1 MTVLTEKSSNP
12 RTPSKRGA
20 RAPKLVSP
28 GGTPKSTSRARS
40 KSITTTGRKLTKKD
54 STAVI
59 DLNILRAQTSREIA
73 EIIALLRATKEM
85 TVLEIDT
92 SITRISESE
101 FNSLVAKK
109 CPIIFRNYAT
119 DWKCVRNWSKDGY
132 LKRSATEEAETCP
145 HRKYRQFTAQ
155 SAENGRLHLTDGKAK
170 AKSVSIAEFLN
181 HTETKD
187 EFDGLYLLGIH
198 SVANHSLAYCPVQRH
213 ADDKDAVAP
222 LSRDVPSQI
231 DFLEWYAQLLAEQQ
245 ATENPIKYDH
255 QQFFLAKGYAFTD
268 LHYDSYDNFYVAV
281 SGTRRWTLACPN
293 ASRWLIDSAAG
304 KLKSGS
310 VCIPHQDSFP
320 PGSPAQIYPFAY
332 VDLQPGDMLYVPAC
346 WWHLVESK
354 PGVDGFSSAFNFFF
368 SKPPDE
374 VFGDF
379 QKRLAETDSQ
389 VNQLQSECREKI
401 ADAFRVGEE
410 HDRESLSGKLATAPK
425 GLRQAIWD
433 QLVKLD
439 KVHSIRDE
447 LETLH
452 RKFETNSIEIVELGK
467 KSSSGDTKNRCR
479 SKSVPRTPRTS
490 K

>member
-1 MTVLTEKSSNP
+1 
-12 RTPSKRGA
+12 
-20 RAPKLVSP
+20 
-28 GGTPKSTSRARS
+28 
-40 KSITTTGRKLTKKD
+40 
-54 STAVI
+54 VI

-73 EIIALLRATKEM
+73 EIISLLKAVKDMVVVE
-85 TVLEIDT
+85 VVD
-92 SITRISESE
+92 SVSESE
-101 FNSLVAKK
+101 FRSLVSRN
-109 CPIIFRNYAT
+109 CPIIFRNYAS
-119 DWKCVRNWSKDGY
+119 DWRCVRNWSKEGY
-132 LKRSATEEAETCP
+132 LKRAAAEEAESCP

-170 AKSVSIAEFLN
+170 AKSVSIAEFLD

-213 ADDKDAVAP
+213 ADDKQIVAP
-222 LSRDVPSQI
+222 LTKDVPNEV
-231 DFLEWYAQLLAEQQ
+231 DFLNWYAQILAEEQK
-245 ATENPIKYDH
+245 TENPIKYDH

-354 PGVDGFSSAFNFFF
+354 PGDDGFSSAFNFFF
-368 SKPPDE
+368 SKPYEE
-374 VFGDF
+374 VFGEF
-379 QKRLAETDSQ
+379 QKRLAETDAT
-389 VNQLQSECREKI
+389 VNGLQSECREKI
-401 ADAFRVGEE
+401 ADAFRLNSEVNEAA
-410 HDRESLSGKLATAPK
+410 LAKKFTLAPK
-425 GLRQAIWD
+425 GLRQALWD
-433 QLVKLD
+433 QLLKLN
-439 KVHSIRDE
+439 KVHGKGEE
-447 LETLH
+447 LEMLH
-452 RKFETNSIEIVELGK
+452 RKFELNSIDHVVLKTAGEAK
-467 KSSSGDTKNRCR
+467 ARKR
-479 SKSVPRTPRTS
+479 SKSAPRATS